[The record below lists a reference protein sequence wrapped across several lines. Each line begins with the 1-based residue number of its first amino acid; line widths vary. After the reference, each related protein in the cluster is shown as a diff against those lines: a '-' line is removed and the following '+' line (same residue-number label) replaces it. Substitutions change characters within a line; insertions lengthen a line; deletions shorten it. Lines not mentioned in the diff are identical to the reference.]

1 MRRGWWRRW
10 LMPEKSFL
18 NIDGFKLVDDWSRK
32 VDWLWRRWW
41 GRQLMDD
48 CSVNV
53 VEIVIVDD
61 RRG

>member
-10 LMPEKSFL
+10 LMSEQSFL
-18 NIDGFKLVDDWSRK
+18 NVDGFKLVYDWSRK
-32 VDWLWRRWW
+32 VDRLWRRWW
-41 GRQLMDD
+41 WRQLMDD

-53 VEIVIVDD
+53 VEIVVVDD

>member
-1 MRRGWWRRW
+1 MWRGWWRRW
-10 LMPEKSFL
+10 LMSEQSFL
-18 NIDGFKLVDDWSRK
+18 NVDRFKLIDDWSRK
-32 VDWLWRRWW
+32 VDLLWRRWW
-41 GRQLMDD
+41 WRQLMDD